1 MDKVLSVINE
11 LQGTTSRTEKES
23 ILKANKSNEL
33 LKKVL
38 YFVYN
43 DYITTGLDNKK
54 LSKSTKNYE
63 VPDIMDIM
71 QYLITNNTGSDKDIF
86 VTKNFIDRQPV
97 EVQELYKEIVTKNLK
112 IGCTAKTLNKV
123 FGDGNLIFGILVF
136 M

>member
-11 LQGTTSRTEKES
+11 LQATTSRTEKES

-38 YFVYN
+38 HFVYN

-63 VPDIMDIM
+63 VPDVIDIM

-97 EVQELYKEIVTKNLK
+97 
-112 IGCTAKTLNKV
+112 
-123 FGDGNLIFGILVF
+123 
-136 M
+136 